1 MSKNT
6 GRVIL
11 FPVPLSETAPADVMP
26 AGNIGLLRGV
36 RYFVVENTRSAR
48 RFLRSAISDFD
59 IDACTFTELNEH
71 THAADVVAMLEPA
84 IHGPDIG
91 VISEAGCPAVADPG
105 SDLVAAAHRVG
116 VEVLPLIGPSS
127 LLLGLMGSGFNGQ
140 EFAFLGYLPVD
151 ADARRTRLRQI
162 EREVRTTG
170 RTSIFIE
177 APYRNN
183 RMIADIVRSLSSHT
197 LLCVASDVTGPKQ
210 NIRTMNVGRWA
221 KAEYDYDRV
230 PTIFLLGRG
239 Q

>member
-1 MSKNT
+1 MEKT
-6 GRVIL
+6 PKLYL
-11 FPVPLSETAPADVMP
+11 FPVPLSDVGP
-26 AGNIGLLRGV
+26 EQVLPGSNLQLLLGI
-36 RYFVVENTRSAR
+36 RYFVVENLRSAR
-48 RFLRSAISDFD
+48 RFLKACHKSII
-59 IDACTFTELNEH
+59 IDDLEFTELSEH
-71 THAADVVAMLEPA
+71 TPPGEVDAMLAPMA
-84 IHGPDIG
+84 HGHSIG

-183 RMIADIVRSLSSHT
+183 RMVADIVRSLSSHT